1 MLQSYRLV
9 LLLGRESFEH
19 FSLREVI
26 LETTLEHHDSSNDKH
41 LFQSRNI
48 CK

>member
-1 MLQSYRLV
+1 MLQSYRLA

-19 FSLREVI
+19 FSLREVVFQ
-26 LETTLEHHDSSNDKH
+26 TTLENHEPSNDKH